1 MVHDLHAG
9 LAKGG
14 RCTPALHIAVSARP
28 NAHQALLLSHP
39 YVHCP
44 SHPRSGT
51 KCTMVPGPWSQSG
64 PPWARQMRLVAP
76 SCLER
81 RRWPRA
87 GHGTP
92 SCATPWCLDRRRPRL
107 WNQPSCGCR
116 AWMGSSRQGCVLG
129 GQCSRYAVLGCW
141 AAGRCRVNPTLEE
154 ASAARILCPDD
165 PGLCGLLNAHTRSAH
180 HAATHS
186 WLQKRVELPNDQ
198 ASTWCCGGN
207 ACTCPTPRCTEGELS
222 DWMPLSPGSGS
233 LPSTCGTWC
242 GPCTSASGPQGTQCP
257 HERHRDGRLIHACA
271 AGRWL
276 LEGCTDS

>member
-1 MVHDLHAG
+1 MGPTDSF
-9 LAKGG
+9 G
-14 RCTPALHIAVSARP
+14 RTKLSVEKAVAS
-28 NAHQALLLSHP
+28 
-39 YVHCP
+39 
-44 SHPRSGT
+44 
-51 KCTMVPGPWSQSG
+51 
-64 PPWARQMRLVAP
+64 
-76 SCLER
+76 
-81 RRWPRA
+81 RWPRHAILCHSLVFGPPPPSPVEPAKLWLQSLDGQLKA
-87 GHGTP
+87 GVRFRW
-92 SCATPWCLDRRRPRL
+92 SVQSMR
-107 WNQPSCGCR
+107 
-116 AWMGSSRQGCVLG
+116 
-129 GQCSRYAVLGCW
+129 CW

-154 ASAARILCPDD
+154 ASAARILWPDD